1 MAGQAVRALDLH
13 QLRAKGAGE
22 SMRLLLI
29 RHAESQGNYE
39 GRLQGRKEFS
49 LTARGIKQAQALG
62 ERLAKMQVTAVYS
75 SPIRRAH
82 DTALAVAEQAR
93 CEVTLE
99 PRVQEYDF
107 GDQLSGLTW
116 QEIREQK
123 PEIVSALIRNDSEFP
138 RYPGEE
144 GRGAFRDRVC
154 AAVTEIVERHRE
166 DESVALV
173 THAGPIVV
181 YVMETLGRGYS
192 RPVPFTIENTSVTT
206 IELMGNTAPFAPP
219 AVVVGLNDTCHL
231 AGLEPRTKLRL
242 D

>member
-1 MAGQAVRALDLH
+1 LHELWPKSQGQPV
-13 QLRAKGAGE
+13 K
-22 SMRLLLI
+22 LLLV

-39 GRLQGRKEFS
+39 GRLQGRKEFP
-49 LTARGIKQAQALG
+49 LTERGVQQAGALAN
-62 ERLAKMQVTAVYS
+62 RLAKSQVSAVYS

-82 DTALAVAEQAR
+82 DTAVAVATEAR
-93 CEVTLE
+93 LEVVLE
-99 PRVQEYDF
+99 SRVQEYDF

-116 QEIREQK
+116 QEIREQQ
-123 PEIVSALIRNDSEFP
+123 PEIVSALVRNDSEFP

-154 AAVTEIVERHRE
+154 AAIAEIAERHRQ
-166 DESVALV
+166 DAAVAV
-173 THAGPIVV
+173 ITHAGPIVV

-206 IELMGNTAPFAPP
+206 IELDNASAAPFAPP

-231 AGLEPRTKLRL
+231 AGLEPRAKLRL

>member
-1 MAGQAVRALDLH
+1 
-13 QLRAKGAGE
+13 
-22 SMRLLLI
+22 MRLLLI

-39 GRLQGRKEFS
+39 GRLQGRKEFP
-49 LTARGIKQAQALG
+49 LTERGVEQAQALG
-62 ERLAKMQVTAVYS
+62 ARLAMMQVSAVYS

-82 DTALAVAEQAR
+82 DTAIAVAAQAGL
-93 CEVTLE
+93 EVRPE

-123 PEIVSALIRNDSEFP
+123 PEIVAALVRNDSEFP

-154 AAVTEIVERHRE
+154 TAMAEIAERHRG
-166 DESVALV
+166 DESVAVV

-181 YVMETLGRGYS
+181 YVMETIGRGYS

-206 IELMGNTAPFAPP
+206 IELMGSSAPFAPP

-231 AGLEPRTKLRL
+231 TGLEPRPKLRL

>member
-1 MAGQAVRALDLH
+1 M
-13 QLRAKGAGE
+13 K
-22 SMRLLLI
+22 LLLI

-39 GRLQGRKEFS
+39 GRLQGRKEFP
-49 LTARGIKQAQALG
+49 LTERGIKQAQALG
-62 ERLAKMQVTAVYS
+62 GRLATTQVTAVYS

-82 DTALAVAEQAR
+82 DTALAIVEQAGI
-93 CEVTLE
+93 EVALE

-107 GDQLSGLTW
+107 GEQLSGLTW

-123 PEIVSALIRNDSEFP
+123 PDIVSALVRNDSEFP

-154 AAVTEIVERHRE
+154 AAIAEIAERHRE
-166 DESVALV
+166 DASVAVV
-173 THAGPIVV
+173 THAGPVVV

-192 RPVPFTIENTSVTT
+192 RPVPFTIENTSITT
-206 IELMGNTAPFAPP
+206 IEFNNASAAPFAPP
-219 AVVVGLNDTCHL
+219 SVVVGLNDTCHL
-231 AGLEPRTKLRL
+231 TGLEPRAKLRL